1 VVPMLVGEE
10 DVGDFDVREAF
21 KELENDLRV
30 SRIDKERVIF
40 ALSKDEIGVVLFKM
54 EERDRD
60 DFHWKGFFEK
70 V

>member
-1 VVPMLVGEE
+1 MLVGEE

-21 KELENDLRV
+21 KELKNDFRV
-30 SRIDKERVIF
+30 SGINKERVVF
-40 ALSKDEIGVVLFKM
+40 ALSKDEIGVVLFEM

-60 DFHWKGFFEK
+60 NFHDEGFFEK